1 MITNVYIGVVAQAA
15 GTVDAI
21 TATYLPAPTVL
32 ADKMLLWFRATGA
45 NTTTTPTFKVGALA
59 AKTIVKQGG
68 KALAAGDIP
77 GVGAVMEVCYD
88 ETAGKWE
95 LINPATTPLG
105 YKVYTGTFND
115 GAPTPSVTVHKN
127 TIGTI
132 NWASDGAGVIT
143 ITCANLF
150 TAGKTV
156 VFFTPTVGTI
166 GPDVMT
172 SYIYGGIG
180 ASGFLIYTYDI
191 SSGSPVLAS
200 YLSGASIEIRV
211 YP

>member
-45 NTTTTPTFKVGALA
+45 NTTTTPTFSPNGLT

-68 KALAAGDIP
+68 QALAAGDIP

-95 LINPATTPLG
+95 LINPANKPK
-105 YKVYTGTFND
+105 YKVYSAIIAQSGTNAPTVIEVLENTISGNMTYTYGGVGVYGISNSANAFTEYKTAVILSPVFNSTSYSHCISNIVDTDITFQIFDTTDGTNVD
-115 GAPTPSVTVHKN
+115 GAFS
-127 TIGTI
+127 
-132 NWASDGAGVIT
+132 
-143 ITCANLF
+143 
-150 TAGKTV
+150 
-156 VFFTPTVGTI
+156 
-166 GPDVMT
+166 
-172 SYIYGGIG
+172 
-180 ASGFLIYTYDI
+180 I
-191 SSGSPVLAS
+191 SF
-200 YLSGASIEIRV
+200 IEIRV